1 MSENTEER
9 LLDLLC
15 KQAVH
20 GLNDDETLV
29 LAELQRSVESPVDL
43 ESLELTA
50 AAISTAGVR
59 PDDKLPDHLKAGI
72 LKKADDFFNEQ
83 KAANSS
89 APPVVVEPAVPS
101 RSIWGWLGWAAAALA
116 SIALI
121 ANIWISSSRSPNIAG
136 PGGTPTPTPEQLGP
150 PQMRDKFMASAPDM
164 VRAEWGKGNMP
175 EIAAAGDVVWSDSIQ
190 EGYLRLNGVPK
201 NDKNA
206 YTYQLWI
213 FDETQDPKTPIDGG
227 TFDVTEDGEVVI
239 PIDARLKARNPK
251 AFAITMEKPGGVVVS
266 KQEKVPAM
274 AQVKLN
280 QT

>member
-1 MSENTEER
+1 MSENMEER

-15 KQAVH
+15 KRAVS
-20 GLNDDETLV
+20 GLNEKETQELDEL
-29 LAELQRSVESPVDL
+29 ERSVGSPVDL
-43 ESLELTA
+43 QSLELTA
-50 AAISTAGVR
+50 AAISTAGVW

-72 LKKADDFFNEQ
+72 VKKADDFFNEQ
-83 KAANSS
+83 KAASS
-89 APPVVVEPAVPS
+89 NAHPVVVEPAAPS

-121 ANIWISSSRSPNIAG
+121 ANIWITNSRAPQIAG
-136 PGGTPTPTPEQLGP
+136 PGATPTPTPEQLAP
-150 PQMRDKFMASAPDM
+150 TQMRDKFMASARDM
-164 VRAEWGKGNMP
+164 VKAELGKGNMP
-175 EIAAAGDVVWSDSIQ
+175 DIAAAGDVVWSDSMQ
-190 EGYLRLNGVPK
+190 EGYVRVSGVPK

-227 TFDVTEDGEVVI
+227 TFDVNEDGEVVI
-239 PIDARLKARNPK
+239 PIDARLKTRNPK

-280 QT
+280 QG